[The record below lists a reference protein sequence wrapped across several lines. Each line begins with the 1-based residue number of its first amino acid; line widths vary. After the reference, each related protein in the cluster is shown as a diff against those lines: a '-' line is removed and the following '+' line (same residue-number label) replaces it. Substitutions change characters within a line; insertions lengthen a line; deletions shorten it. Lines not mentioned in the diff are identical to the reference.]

1 MNKPK
6 IYQNKINKTFHNNR
20 TIYTSYN
27 HKNNLDIKNKIIDI
41 INSNNFIYSKTVH
54 LIINGDTITRKII
67 GLQNN
72 NLITIDNESIPIS
85 NINDIYI

>member
-6 IYQNKINKTFHNNR
+6 MYQNKTNKIFHNNR

-27 HKNNLDIKNKIIDI
+27 HHNNLDIKNKIIDI

-67 GLQNN
+67 GIQNN
-72 NLITIDNESIPIS
+72 NIITIDNESIPIS
-85 NINDIYI
+85 NIKDIYI